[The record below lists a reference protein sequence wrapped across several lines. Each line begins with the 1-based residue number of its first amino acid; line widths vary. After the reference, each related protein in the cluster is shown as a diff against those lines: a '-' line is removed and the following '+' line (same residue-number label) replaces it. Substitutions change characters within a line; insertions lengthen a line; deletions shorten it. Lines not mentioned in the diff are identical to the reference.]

1 MIKEL
6 GRLLSTVNRA
16 ITNDGTKWYLL
27 NEHHAIVS
35 ENKSLFRLMMDLLEI
50 NNTEN
55 MIRIMEESE
64 VSKNVLLLSRAIDL
78 GEIWNK
84 MSIIQ
89 GNIS

>member
-6 GRLLSTVNRA
+6 GRLLSTVNRT

-27 NEHHAIVS
+27 NEKHAIIS

-50 NNTEN
+50 NNTKN

-64 VSKNVLLLSRAIDL
+64 VSKNVLLLSRAIDR
-78 GEIWNK
+78 GEI
-84 MSIIQ
+84 
-89 GNIS
+89 